1 MGARGVCRIQQ
12 RTEEHRGR
20 GNSSVNEHEGLTYDS
35 QIPHQIAQMWRCIF
49 VIPALGRQRRVD
61 LWGSLAGQPSLV
73 VKFQIWP
80 LGKIHISK
88 TEIENDIGRYLALG
102 LWALGTY
109 TQRKAIYMVHK
120 TLPASSASFALPGQG
135 MVGK

>member
-49 VIPALGRQRRVD
+49 VIPALGRQTWVD
-61 LWGSLAGQPSLV
+61 LWGSLAGQPSLIQEFRDRERSSI
-73 VKFQIWP
+73 KTQSRG
-80 LGKIHISK
+80 LG
-88 TEIENDIGRYLALG
+88 EMAQWVN
-102 LWALGTY
+102 
-109 TQRKAIYMVHK
+109 V
-120 TLPASSASFALPGQG
+120 LP
-135 MVGK
+135 V